1 MYMAAYSVMLHFK
14 NILLLLVAILEY
26 YAPNF
31 VLRKRKRSQ
40 KGNAYQRYTIRCL
53 NIRSMIWDDDIE
65 CVDNIRMDRR
75 AFYKLCN
82 MVESIGLLWSTKNTS
97 IEEMLASFL
106 YILAH
111 NTKNRVAKREFVRSG
126 ETISRHF
133 NSVLLAILRLHEVL
147 LKKPEP
153 VLQNC
158 RAHPWKWFKNCLGAL
173 DGTYIKLNVAEQDKP
188 KYRTR
193 KGDLA
198 TNVLGV
204 CSQDLNFI
212 YILPGWE
219 GSAADARVLRS
230 AVSRSNG
237 FLVPQGYYYLCDAG
251 YSNAD
256 GFLAPYR
263 GQRYHLKEWSQNN
276 QPRTKEEMF
285 NYKHSSARNVIE
297 RSFGLLK
304 MRWAILRERSWYPI
318 KTHCRVITACALLH
332 NHIRR
337 EMRRDPLED
346 KVPEDYV
353 DPDTLLNVPNIQ
365 DIEPS
370 VAWTAYHL
378 EII

>member
-1 MYMAAYSVMLHFK
+1 MDSPSQEELTMYMAAYSVMLHFK
-14 NILLLLVAILEY
+14 NILAVLVAILEY
-26 YAPNF
+26 YATNF
-31 VLRKRKRSQ
+31 VRRKRKRSQ
-40 KGNAYQRYTIRCL
+40 KGNAYERYQIRCL

-65 CVDNIRMDRR
+65 CVDSIRMDRR

-82 MVESIGLLWSTKNTS
+82 MVESIGLLRPTRNTP

-111 NTKNRVAKREFVRSG
+111 HTKNRVAKREFVRSG

-153 VLQNC
+153 VPQNC

-173 DGTYIKLNVAEQDKP
+173 DRTYIKLNVAEQDKP

-237 FLVPQGYYYLCDAG
+237 FVVPQGINSG
-251 YSNAD
+251 
-256 GFLAPYR
+256 
-263 GQRYHLKEWSQNN
+263 K
-276 QPRTKEEMF
+276 
-285 NYKHSSARNVIE
+285 
-297 RSFGLLK
+297 
-304 MRWAILRERSWYPI
+304 
-318 KTHCRVITACALLH
+318 
-332 NHIRR
+332 
-337 EMRRDPLED
+337 
-346 KVPEDYV
+346 
-353 DPDTLLNVPNIQ
+353 
-365 DIEPS
+365 
-370 VAWTAYHL
+370 
-378 EII
+378 